1 MDQAPSRCFEGLVMR
16 YPSDQKA
23 RAKQAILQAGARA
36 LRTNGFNGIGVDG
49 LAASAGVTSGA
60 FYSNFSNKE
69 ALLEEVIETCVGEP
83 FIDSES
89 GSLAERQDRL
99 KEWLAMY
106 ISADHRADPASG
118 CVMPTLSADVARSN
132 PQIRAAYKRKML
144 ELVRKMSNVLDG
156 ARPDREKRAW
166 SIIAMMVGAIAISRA
181 MADGEEADHVLDSAL
196 QSATA
201 LIVPKQ
207 IPRDSRTSSR
217 R

>member
-1 MDQAPSRCFEGLVMR
+1 MDQAPSRYFERLVMR

-23 RAKQAILQAGARA
+23 RAKEAILQAGARA

-69 ALLEEVIETCVGEP
+69 ALLEEVIETCLGDP

-89 GSLAERQDRL
+89 GSLAERQERL

-106 ISADHRADPASG
+106 ISAHHRADPASG

-132 PQIRAAYKRKML
+132 PKIRATYKRKML
-144 ELVRKMSNVLDG
+144 AFVRKISNVLDVAG
-156 ARPDREKRAW
+156 PDREQRAW
-166 SIIAMMVGAIAISRA
+166 SIVATMIGAIAISRA
-181 MADGEEADHVLDSAL
+181 MPDGEEADRALDSAL
-196 QSATA
+196 QTAIA
-201 LIVPKQ
+201 LITPK
-207 IPRDSRTSSR
+207 
-217 R
+217 

>member
-1 MDQAPSRCFEGLVMR
+1 MMR

-36 LRTNGFNGIGVDG
+36 LRTKGFNGIGVDG

-69 ALLEEVIETCVGEP
+69 ALLEEVIETCLGEP
-83 FIDSES
+83 FVDSES
-89 GSLAERQDRL
+89 GSLAERQQRL

-106 ISADHRADPASG
+106 ISAYHRADPSSG

-132 PQIRAAYKRKML
+132 PQIRSAYKRKML

-156 ARPDREKRAW
+156 AGPDREKRAW
-166 SIIAMMVGAIAISRA
+166 SVVAMMVGAIAISRA
-181 MADGEEADHVLDSAL
+181 MPDGEEAGQVLDSAL
-196 QSATA
+196 QTAIA
-201 LIVPKQ
+201 LIAPK
-207 IPRDSRTSSR
+207 
-217 R
+217 

>member
-1 MDQAPSRCFEGLVMR
+1 MR

-23 RAKQAILQAGARA
+23 KAKQAILQAGARA

-69 ALLEEVIETCVGEP
+69 ALLEQVIETCLGEP

-89 GSLAERQDRL
+89 GSVAERQQRL

-132 PQIRAAYKRKML
+132 PQIRATYERRML
-144 ELVRKMSNVLDG
+144 ALVDKMSNVLDG
-156 ARPDREKRAW
+156 EGPDRGRRAS
-166 SIIAMMVGAIAISRA
+166 SIIALMIGAIAISRA
-181 MADGEEADHVLDSAL
+181 MPDGKAADQALDSAL
-196 QSATA
+196 QTATA
-201 LIVPKQ
+201 LIAPK
-207 IPRDSRTSSR
+207 
-217 R
+217 

>member
-1 MDQAPSRCFEGLVMR
+1 MR

-132 PQIRAAYKRKML
+132 PQIRDVYKRKML

-181 MADGEEADHVLDSAL
+181 MPDGEEADHALDSAL

-207 IPRDSRTSSR
+207 IPRNSRTSSR

>member
-69 ALLEEVIETCVGEP
+69 ALLEEVIEACVGEP

-181 MADGEEADHVLDSAL
+181 MPDGEEADHVLDSAL